1 MLQLIDIKKTYTI
14 GKPKDKEYQVTQAL
28 KGVSVKFRDSEFVS
42 ILGASGCGKTTL
54 LNIVGGLDKYTSGDL
69 VINGVSTKEYKDK
82 DWDNYRNNSVGF
94 VFQSYNLIPHQ
105 TVLEN
110 VELALTLSGV
120 NRKERKQMAV
130 DALQKVGLADKI
142 HAKPNQLSGGQMQR
156 VAIARALVNNP
167 EIILADEPTGALD
180 TKTSIQVMELLKEVS
195 KDRLVIMV
203 THNPELAQNYS
214 SRIIRIKDGEL
225 VDDSN
230 PYDGKIEQAK
240 SKTKAKA
247 EAATQA
253 AVVADVAAGSKNT
266 QEPKPKHAKK
276 RKKNMSFFTALS
288 LSFKNLLTKKART
301 LLVSFAGSIGIIG
314 IALVLSLSSGFQNYI
329 TRVQQDTLSNY
340 PITISQSSTDYS
352 KIMQAMFG
360 TGDST
365 KKDIDQ
371 TKVYSN
377 NNLSSMFGMLSGGT
391 TKNDL
396 KSFKQYLDREDVSQ
410 KLKDVATI
418 KYTYDLSLNL
428 FYNNSAYV
436 PEGKS
441 LLVNPFNLMPSLTSN
456 GSFSKMIAD
465 SFEEMI
471 DNKELLQSQY
481 DLVAG
486 SWAKDDVY
494 TDGTQNIA
502 EVMIVLDE
510 NNAIADYT
518 LMILGLRD
526 RKDIDMLMV
535 PDTDPDQLSAGF
547 DMSVDDLLKLEY
559 SLVLNP
565 NMYVYNE
572 DTGLYDAV
580 ETQNLNTNAM
590 SQAYYSIDVI
600 DTDFVTA
607 NTDVTLKVAG
617 VIKPNADATAT
628 ALTGTV
634 CYTKGLS
641 TYVVNRLSA
650 YANDQ
655 TIEHNILADQL
666 KEENANRS
674 VISGKPFE
682 MTASQMYAYY
692 QTNSAEYNALTDDEK
707 QILAD
712 YATASQNIYAAASNL
727 LAQFGQQPSSQE
739 TVIAEATALATEQM
753 ANYSTLSTEQQAAL
767 SQFSSAASAY
777 QLQDSKV
784 VASFSSKLLDGSTLA
799 DTLVT
804 LGQSDIDNPASISFY
819 AKDFES
825 KSVIESVIDDYNAM
839 VLADPNLGEDYVVSY
854 TDYVGLM
861 MSSISII
868 ITAITY
874 VLIAFVSISLV
885 VSSIMIGIITYISV
899 LERTK
904 EIGVLRSV
912 GASKRDI
919 KRVFTAESLII
930 GLIAGVLGIVITLI
944 LNPIVNIVIQ
954 HYTNLANIASLPWL
968 GAVVLILISMAL
980 TFIAGLI
987 PAKYASKKDPVIALR
1002 SE

>member
-1 MLQLIDIKKTYTI
+1 
-14 GKPKDKEYQVTQAL
+14 
-28 KGVSVKFRDSEFVS
+28 
-42 ILGASGCGKTTL
+42 
-54 LNIVGGLDKYTSGDL
+54 
-69 VINGVSTKEYKDK
+69 
-82 DWDNYRNNSVGF
+82 
-94 VFQSYNLIPHQ
+94 
-105 TVLEN
+105 
-110 VELALTLSGV
+110 
-120 NRKERKQMAV
+120 
-130 DALQKVGLADKI
+130 
-142 HAKPNQLSGGQMQR
+142 
-156 VAIARALVNNP
+156 
-167 EIILADEPTGALD
+167 
-180 TKTSIQVMELLKEVS
+180 
-195 KDRLVIMV
+195 
-203 THNPELAQNYS
+203 
-214 SRIIRIKDGEL
+214 
-225 VDDSN
+225 
-230 PYDGKIEQAK
+230 
-240 SKTKAKA
+240 
-247 EAATQA
+247 
-253 AVVADVAAGSKNT
+253 
-266 QEPKPKHAKK
+266 
-276 RKKNMSFFTALS
+276 
-288 LSFKNLLTKKART
+288 
-301 LLVSFAGSIGIIG
+301 
-314 IALVLSLSSGFQNYI
+314 
-329 TRVQQDTLSNY
+329 
-340 PITISQSSTDYS
+340 
-352 KIMQAMFG
+352 
-360 TGDST
+360 
-365 KKDIDQ
+365 
-371 TKVYSN
+371 
-377 NNLSSMFGMLSGGT
+377 
-391 TKNDL
+391 
-396 KSFKQYLDREDVSQ
+396 
-410 KLKDVATI
+410 
-418 KYTYDLSLNL
+418 
-428 FYNNSAYV
+428 
-436 PEGKS
+436 
-441 LLVNPFNLMPSLTSN
+441 
-456 GSFSKMIAD
+456 
-465 SFEEMI
+465 
-471 DNKELLQSQY
+471 
-481 DLVAG
+481 
-486 SWAKDDVY
+486 
-494 TDGTQNIA
+494 
-502 EVMIVLDE
+502 
-510 NNAIADYT
+510 
-518 LMILGLRD
+518 
-526 RKDIDMLMV
+526 MV

-547 DMSVDDLLKLEY
+547 DMTIDDLLNLEY

-572 DTGLYDAV
+572 DTGLYDPV
-580 ETQNLNTNAM
+580 ETENLNTNEM
-590 SQAYYSIDVI
+590 SQAYYTIDVI

-682 MTASQMYAYY
+682 MSASQMYAYY
-692 QTNSAEYNALTDDEK
+692 TAEANKAEYDALTNDEK

-712 YATASQNIYAAASNL
+712 YATAGQNIYAAASNL
-727 LAQFGQQPSSQE
+727 LAQFGQQPSSQD

-784 VASFSSKLLDGSTLA
+784 VVSFSSKLLDGSTLA